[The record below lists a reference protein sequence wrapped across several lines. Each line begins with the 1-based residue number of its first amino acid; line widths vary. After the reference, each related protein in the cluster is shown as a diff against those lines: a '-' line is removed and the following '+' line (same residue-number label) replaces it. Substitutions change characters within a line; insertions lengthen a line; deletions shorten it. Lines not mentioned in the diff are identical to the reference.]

1 MTTHPLP
8 QRRRRVLVELFVTGA
23 QDLTAEDLE
32 RAVEQDIADSVRGYR
47 YTVKGIIATADY
59 EELEELAQLR
69 EELEKTRAELNEAYR
84 WLVMYEELGL
94 ADLLQYVEEV

>member
-23 QDLTAEDLE
+23 QDLAAEDLE

-47 YTVKGIIATADY
+47 YTVKGIVATADY
-59 EELEELAQLR
+59 EELEELAELR
-69 EELEKTRAELNEAYR
+69 ALVAQYEA
-84 WLVMYEELGL
+84 LGL
-94 ADLLQYVEEV
+94 SDLLQYAEEV